1 MKKIT
6 DERLVL
12 QNLKNTRLVFIIQTI
27 GILGILGYDAATKG
41 LDGMRENPLW
51 LVFMITAIISGY
63 LSMSIS
69 ADHEIN
75 KVRPQKRF
83 STSLIVLI
91 LISTV
96 VGFLVSLTDGFSIIN
111 GVTIGGILFIC
122 GLIPAVY
129 IYNLRKKRQ
138 DEGSDE

>member
-1 MKKIT
+1 MKKIV

-12 QNLKNTRLVFIIQTI
+12 QNLKNIRITYIIQTI
-27 GILGILGYDAATKG
+27 GILGILGYDLVTKG

-51 LVFMITAIISGY
+51 LVFMITAIISAY

-69 ADHEIN
+69 ADHESN
-75 KVRPQKRF
+75 KIDPKK
-83 STSLIVLI
+83 SLRISLVVII

-96 VGFLVSLTDGFSIIN
+96 VGFLVSFTDGFTIID
-111 GVTIGGILFIC
+111 GVIMGGILFVC
-122 GLIPAVY
+122 GLIPIVY

-138 DEGSDE
+138 DENYEE